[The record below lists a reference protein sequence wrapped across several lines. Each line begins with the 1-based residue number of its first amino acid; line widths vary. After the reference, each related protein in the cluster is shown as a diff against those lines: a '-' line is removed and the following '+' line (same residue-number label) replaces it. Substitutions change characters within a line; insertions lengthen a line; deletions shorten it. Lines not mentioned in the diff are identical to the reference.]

1 MLTYAYAEAEGPE
14 AARVAAMEFAAKNI
28 QLIQRDAAASLDML
42 KPPHLN
48 LLMLELLKSVA
59 ALLE

>member
-1 MLTYAYAEAEGPE
+1 
-14 AARVAAMEFAAKNI
+14 MEFAAKNI
-28 QLIQRDAAASLDML
+28 QLIQRDAAASIDML